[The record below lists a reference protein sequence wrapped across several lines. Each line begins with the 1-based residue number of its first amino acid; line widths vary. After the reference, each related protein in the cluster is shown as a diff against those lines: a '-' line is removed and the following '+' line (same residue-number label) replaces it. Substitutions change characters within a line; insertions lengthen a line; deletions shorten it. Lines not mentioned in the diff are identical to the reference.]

1 MLWHKPGKYLCLPHP
16 TLPSISPTNSAI
28 LKLKPSRNG
37 MNRLIL
43 DKTAYRGMKR
53 EPSMKGYYIYIALS
67 YRSQLPFIPHGLA
80 KQAYTELL
88 AYCVPFIISHFSFAF
103 CLSSE
108 GILCSDWLIRSWSL
122 RKTQSNVPCRALC
135 TNPIL
140 NSSGYSTI
148 SSCTAS
154 SRGQPLPASPA
165 VLLCFSA
172 DLPLPRVS
180 TLAVVKRNQP
190 LLRRHGNLRI
200 PDLSVRICC
209 SAYCNNFVKGPFIP
223 PEFIFRGH

>member
-1 MLWHKPGKYLCLPHP
+1 
-16 TLPSISPTNSAI
+16 
-28 LKLKPSRNG
+28 

-53 EPSMKGYYIYIALS
+53 RTQHEGVLYLHCLELQIPTTIYSTWSGKTRVHRTSCLS
-67 YRSQLPFIPHGLA
+67 CAFY
-80 KQAYTELL
+80 
-88 AYCVPFIISHFSFAF
+88 HFSSFFFAF
-103 CLSSE
+103 RLSSE

-122 RKTQSNVPCRALC
+122 RKTQSNVPYGALC

-180 TLAVVKRNQP
+180 TLAVVLKRNQP